1 MWQALEIDSD
11 PPGSPGAKIQMP
23 HWIRHI
29 NSNPLRPETGDFKKV
44 VDGLTDVTVS
54 LYWWHWES
62 QETDK
67 GGSFSLDLSALS
79 VPSITSDHTAQML
92 LLWALVSLPLHVKG
106 LPLLQEP
113 GKEEESTVSQQ
124 HPEPCLGHTQ
134 PLSAGASP
142 ARGSQQVLGLP
153 VHRGAVWALIT
164 QPEGSVPVWAS
175 HLTTST

>member
-1 MWQALEIDSD
+1 MWQALELDSD

-164 QPEGSVPVWAS
+164 QP
-175 HLTTST
+175 